1 MNRIRYLPTGGQRA
15 ICFLSFLLALYRVI
29 NSLLLWEKVAAVR
42 LTDEE
47 SLLVGT
53 PHPPLSRSPF
63 PHWGRLFLYPESPSV
78 FLDNHCICGHKCKIR
93 HTSFEIY
100 RILEN
105 YPLGYA
111 PNSAVFLFHKIKF
124 KIIHAYGVA
133 IFYALYFKLFK
144 YTCIFKHLLEIHQ
157 RFIIIK
163 VN

>member
-1 MNRIRYLPTGGQRA
+1 MHESYVLLRTVLKLNRIRYLPAGGQRA

-53 PHPPLSRSPF
+53 PHPPLSRSSF
-63 PHWGRLFLYPESPSV
+63 PHRGRLFLYPESPSV
-78 FLDNHCICGHKCKIR
+78 FLDKHCICGHKCKIR

-100 RILEN
+100 RILED

-111 PNSAVFLFHKIKF
+111 PKF
-124 KIIHAYGVA
+124 V
-133 IFYALYFKLFK
+133 
-144 YTCIFKHLLEIHQ
+144 HLLI
-157 RFIIIK
+157 FIANQIILQPFSS
-163 VN
+163 